1 MKQFIRQTAAVLSLV
16 LVLTSVDVTGAL
28 AVRAEEIKQ
37 NTGVLNFND
46 LSSGTGNGAS
56 GSEETGGRELNK
68 AVTAAPGQT
77 SDGKSSSARLKQDS
91 AAKYAADSA
100 KNNGT
105 AAQNRTVGNSTASST
120 GNTTGN
126 TIGNSTGGQDRATD
140 PNSSANS
147 DLVAITKDPRI
158 SEKDNQDPKETDPTK
173 MLEIGEQPDPAPKA
187 PGYYMNENLPK
198 RARFIGPDPTEQ
210 TAADDQVQTNLK
222 PGNLYSYTMIMNLV
236 GKEQGKDDK
245 LNPFYQP
252 YQITVGE
259 DESALKEA
267 GITYQLPEMNGYKSP
282 NKAAGESGT
291 ALQNTTDG
299 HKTITFDYDNVK
311 KLAEKGKAEGDE
323 NVGQLKNYVEN
334 FNYEPQPITFKVQ
347 HMVQSL
353 AKQGEFELYN
363 GQVGES
369 EIKASVG
376 EVCTIQPLDALKDGY
391 EEVEKNMKALV
402 PDAKDFVVKK
412 YYIRK
417 RSNVIYDT
425 DGGNPISSRRF
436 AFGQTIPLPKDPP
449 VKDGYEFLGW
459 KVGSDLGS
467 YKKYKKDDVIGKD
480 VQQLDGAMPGHD
492 VEFVATWKGKEK
504 APYKVTYWL
513 EKADYTVA
521 DKEDPVDSFAKT
533 HAFLYEEEKPEVPIT
548 TDLKSK
554 FEALADEALN
564 IGDESKFPS
573 EHLGADH
580 RRKGFLYDAATTK
593 KLNNDLKIKNPTPDG
608 KTNVQIVLKRK
619 RYTLIFCNGIG
630 NGVNTYTFAPR
641 WSDKYDAEGNRL
653 LSSDPKIAFSP
664 PLNNPNPDKRD
675 FGKPPEP
682 GYNTP
687 YQFVA
692 RFGQETIGLW
702 PIPLFNCKLDLSK
715 DFFGWLGNGNYP
727 YLDTPPYKFDSFITD
742 SYTYNK
748 VDTFGHIDNSVVI
761 DLNKV
766 GNNQDEGNKEYP
778 VLNFNATSGTGHA
791 VHVEFKIQTVDQKGY
806 EWNYRG
812 FHYYKFDTDGETYD
826 FPAPSLK
833 GFTAETDYTTDEG
846 GPAFRQTNIK
856 KDDVKGV
863 RDYLH
868 DQGMP
873 DEVIE
878 SRLKEDS
885 DYWHGRNNTGM
896 LITKYNRNKYNLIL
910 HNGKETK
917 ELQLPYEANI
927 NEYLPKDPSAEK
939 AGYPKTWKF
948 VSWTLDPGNK
958 TDVPKT
964 GFTMPDY
971 NVQVYAK
978 WKDPNIYN
986 FTIDLNKAAAPAAK
1000 MDDLQQAEVTNAT
1013 FDNELYKKEDNSP
1026 KGSFKDPDKKM
1037 TFFIKSGFKVN
1048 ELTQKPTCPGYTF
1061 LGWRVLRYQIDPQTG
1076 KADLTKLITPKPGEQ
1091 VEYFAFGNV
1100 IGESCVAQAM
1110 WIKNEVAPVRYEHHF
1125 FDKQDNELGAEAT
1138 TDQTNKDGMKGFKG
1152 KGLVYINPNGR
1163 PDSQIAG
1170 IGEKQDENWVLIASP
1185 KTLKKVKAQSE
1196 NKYIQSLMVKKF
1208 PEGQDNPNVFKFY
1221 YQPFKK
1227 RFYYKKFICDNA
1239 VNADNPG
1246 VQPSSSFEIM
1256 DPDKVKNNNHD
1267 FDTCNFK
1274 KIPGFLL
1281 AKEEKKQKSVKFTL
1295 NKETGDIE
1303 KINGKA
1309 IKPNDPQ
1316 AKIGV
1321 EFHYTDARVLLR
1333 NSDAENIKT
1342 PKGYHRVVIDLAK
1355 TKMEFAYDYVGSHN
1369 KEGKANVKEN
1379 RSKYVVDV
1387 ADGYKDENIP
1397 IPDVVPVREL
1407 PVHKIW
1413 LDQNG
1418 LNIYSGELYEDPGKA
1433 EEDLEADLDEA
1444 VVKKPVKPALPIMKP
1459 AAATITLSP
1468 VDDYTDA
1475 NGNKVRDTEVK
1486 MSADDLKLKDEQ
1498 NNVLKQPYWEKK
1510 AYLPIG
1516 TPLFV
1521 ERLGDPQNSPTGPT
1535 PRTLKLADFASCKKD
1550 DKSGDVAAENQ
1561 KLPAG
1566 EQWRAKPYLKRSLE
1580 FDAKQ
1585 PWNEAE
1591 FERLRKLDGRKHEFF
1606 KYNASEK
1613 NATRQTD
1620 GREVGVFVEHEV
1632 SLRDKNGAEVKR
1644 LKLFDVDVVGS
1655 KAAEGDTQNSIDD
1668 MKQLVVVNAEV
1679 PTIDVEVQ
1687 KSWYDY
1693 EGKSLDFNTLSVG
1706 SAVNPK
1712 PLTMEMRF
1720 LDPVVAKNLPTRSTD
1735 LTAAG
1740 KWHGWIRN
1748 VRVRFRRKSDHVYAY
1763 NLHEVGEDNGLL
1775 SYGGKKFVATYIGRC
1790 LDGFKVFNHEKING
1804 FPPVV
1809 AICDCAR
1816 MGMNK
1821 AYSAMNQVGAF
1832 VEQKFRQL
1840 FGRRGLRLGGAP
1852 SGGTVSEDAAGS
1864 STVGGEAVG
1873 GCQSCHLD

>member
-77 SDGKSSSARLKQDS
+77 SDGKSSSARFKQDN
-91 AAKYAADSA
+91 AAKYAADSDSVRSSIA
-100 KNNGT
+100 GQDRSIGNGT
-105 AAQNRTVGNSTASST
+105 AAQNRTTGST
-120 GNTTGN
+120 GNGTA
-126 TIGNSTGGQDRATD
+126 GQDRATD

-158 SEKDNQDPKETDPTK
+158 SEKDNQDPKETDPKK

-210 TAADDQVQTNLK
+210 GDADKQVQTNLK

-267 GITYQLPEMNGYKSP
+267 GISADITYQLPEMNGYKSP
-282 NKAAGESGT
+282 DKGKEST

-299 HKTITFDYDNVK
+299 HKTITFNYDKVK
-311 KLAEKGKAEGDE
+311 KLAEKGKTEGDE

-363 GQVGES
+363 GQGGES
-369 EIKASVG
+369 EIKATVG
-376 EVCTIQPLDALKDGY
+376 EVCTIPPLAALEEGY
-391 EEVEKNMKALV
+391 EEVEKNMKVLV
-402 PDAKDFVVKK
+402 PDTKDFVVNK

-425 DGGNPISSRRF
+425 DGGKPISSRRF

-467 YKKYKKDDVIGKD
+467 YEKYKKDAVIPTD
-480 VQQLDGAMPGHD
+480 VQQLDGAMPGHE
-492 VEFVATWKGKEK
+492 VKFIATWKSKEK

-548 TDLKSK
+548 IDLTSTFKT
-554 FEALADEALN
+554 LADEALD
-564 IGDESKFPS
+564 IGDENKFPS
-573 EHLGADH
+573 EELGTGN
-580 RRKGFLYDAATTK
+580 RRKGFLYDKKTTE

-619 RYTLIFCNGIG
+619 RYTLIFCNSDQI
-630 NGVNTYTFAPR
+630 TYTFAPR
-641 WSDKYDAEGNRL
+641 WSKETDAEGNTL
-653 LSSDPKIAFSP
+653 LSSDPKIAFADPLKNP
-664 PLNNPNPDKRD
+664 PHNDETAGKLTEAKAGYDK
-675 FGKPPEP
+675 
-682 GYNTP
+682 P

-702 PIPLFNCKLDLSK
+702 PIPLVNCKLNISG
-715 DFFGWLGNGNYP
+715 DFIGWHTGTGAWR
-727 YLDTPPYKFDSFITD
+727 DTPPYKFDAGLLEGFKYFCD
-742 SYTYNK
+742 
-748 VDTFGHIDNSVVI
+748 VDKFGYYDDNSRI
-761 DLNKV
+761 DI
-766 GNNQDEGNKEYP
+766 ETKEEP
-778 VLNFNATSGTGHA
+778 IINFYASDSSGHA
-791 VHVEFKIQTVDQKGY
+791 VHVEFKTQTVDQKGY

-812 FHYYKFDTDGETYD
+812 LHYYKFDVAGDYI

-833 GFTAETDYTTDEG
+833 GFTAETELEASSG
-846 GPAFRQTNIK
+846 GPGFRQENIDK
-856 KDDVKGV
+856 GDVQGV
-863 RDYLH
+863 KNCLKA
-868 DQGMP
+868 QGMP
-873 DEVIE
+873 EDIIE
-878 SRLKEDS
+878 SRLEEDK
-885 DYWHGRNNTGM
+885 DYWHGDDHNDTGI
-896 LITKYNRNKYNLIL
+896 LVTKYNRNKYNLIL
-910 HNGKETK
+910 RNGKKETLEK
-917 ELQLPYEANI
+917 LPYEANI
-927 NEYLPKDPSAEK
+927 NDYLQKQTPSAAE

-958 TDVPKT
+958 TNVPKT

-1000 MDDLQQAEVTNAT
+1000 MDDLQQAEVTDAT

-1026 KGSFKDPDKKM
+1026 QGSFKTDGKM
-1037 TFFIKSGFKVN
+1037 TFFIKSGFATK

-1061 LGWRVLRYQIDPQTG
+1061 LGWRVLRYEIDPQTG
-1076 KADLTKLITPKPGEQ
+1076 KANLKKLIIPKPGEQ
-1091 VEYFAFGNV
+1091 VEYFAFGNA

-1125 FDKQDNELGAEAT
+1125 FDKQDQELGTEANSEEKK
-1138 TDQTNKDGMKGFKG
+1138 QNGMQGFSG
-1152 KGLVYINPNGR
+1152 KGLVYVNPNGR

-1185 KTLKKVKAQSE
+1185 KTLKKVNAQSE

-1208 PEGQDNPNVFKFY
+1208 PDGQDNPNVFKFY

-1227 RFYYKKFICDNA
+1227 RFYYKKFICDSA
-1239 VNADNPG
+1239 VDADNPG

-1281 AKEEKKQKSVKFTL
+1281 AKEEKKQKAVRFTL

-1369 KEGKANVKEN
+1369 KAGKANVKEN

-1413 LDQNG
+1413 LDQHG

-1459 AAATITLSP
+1459 APATIILSP
-1468 VDDYTDA
+1468 VDAYTDA
-1475 NGNKVRDTEVK
+1475 NGNKVRDTEVE
-1486 MSADDLKLKDEQ
+1486 MSAADLKLKDEQ

-1521 ERLGDPQNSPTGPT
+1521 ERLGDPQKSPTGPT

-1561 KLPAG
+1561 NLPAG

-1585 PWNEAE
+1585 PWSAAE

-1620 GREVGVFVEHEV
+1620 GREVGVFAEHEV
-1632 SLRDKNGAEVKR
+1632 SLKAKNGAEVKR
-1644 LKLFDVDVVGS
+1644 LKLFDVEVVGS

-1668 MKQLVVVNAEV
+1668 MNQLVVVNSEV

-1693 EGKSLDFNTLSVG
+1693 EGKPLDFNTLSVG

-1748 VRVRFRRKSDHVYAY
+1748 VRVRFRRQSEHVYAY

-1790 LDGFKVFNHEKING
+1790 LDGFKVFNHENING

-1821 AYSAMNQVGAF
+1821 AYSAMNRVGAF

>member
-37 NTGVLNFND
+37 NTGLLNFND

-91 AAKYAADSA
+91 AAKYAADSDSVRSSIA
-100 KNNGT
+100 GQDRSIGNG
-105 AAQNRTVGNSTASST
+105 TASST
-120 GNTTGN
+120 GNTTGS
-126 TIGNSTGGQDRATD
+126 STASSTAGQDRATD

-158 SEKDNQDPKETDPTK
+158 SEKDNQDPKETDPKK

-222 PGNLYSYTMIMNLV
+222 PGNLYSYTMIMNLIS
-236 GKEQGKDDK
+236 KENGEHDK

-259 DESALKEA
+259 DKDALKEA

-282 NKAAGESGT
+282 DKADGESDT

-299 HKTITFDYDNVK
+299 HKTITFNYDKVK

-363 GQVGES
+363 GQGGES
-369 EIKASVG
+369 EIKATVG
-376 EVCTIQPLDALKDGY
+376 EVCTIPPLAALEEGY
-391 EEVEKNMKALV
+391 EEVEKNMKVLV
-402 PDAKDFVVKK
+402 PDTKDFVVNK

-425 DGGNPISSRRF
+425 AGGKPISSRRF

-480 VQQLDGAMPGHD
+480 VQQLDGAMPGHE
-492 VEFVATWKGKEK
+492 VKFIATWKGKEK

-513 EKADYTVA
+513 EKADYK
-521 DKEDPVDSFAKT
+521 KEDKGDFAKT
-533 HAFLYEEEKPEVPIT
+533 HAFLYEVDKPEVPIT
-548 TDLKSK
+548 TDLTSTFKT
-554 FEALADEALN
+554 LADEALD
-564 IGDESKFPS
+564 IGDENKFPS
-573 EHLGADH
+573 EDLGTDH
-580 RRKGFLYDAATTK
+580 RRKGFLYDAKTTEELND
-593 KLNNDLKIKNPTPDG
+593 KLKVKNPTPDG

-619 RYTLIFCNGIG
+619 RYTLIFCDGEDFS
-630 NGVNTYTFAPR
+630 YTFAPR
-641 WSDKYDAEGNRL
+641 WSEKKEKDAEDNKL
-653 LSSDPKIAFSP
+653 LSSDPKINFSDPLKSP
-664 PLNNPNPDKRD
+664 PHGDKPA
-675 FGKPPEP
+675 GTVSEPEP
-682 GYNTP
+682 GYDKP

-692 RFGQETIGLW
+692 RFGQETINLW
-702 PIPLFNCKLDLSK
+702 PIPSVNCELNLPADQPDFWGWMTAGSK
-715 DFFGWLGNGNYP
+715 
-727 YLDTPPYKFDSFITD
+727 YLDTPPYKFDSKVLDRFKGNFYNVDKFGYYD
-742 SYTYNK
+742 SNTTVNIE
-748 VDTFGHIDNSVVI
+748 T
-761 DLNKV
+761 
-766 GNNQDEGNKEYP
+766 KEEP
-778 VLNFNATSGTGHA
+778 IINFYAKKYKGHA
-791 VHVEFKIQTVDQKGY
+791 VHVEFKTQTVDQKGY
-806 EWNYRG
+806 EWNYRDL
-812 FHYYKFDTDGETYD
+812 HYYKFDTDGDTYD

-833 GFTAETDYTTDEG
+833 GFTAETEYTTDEG
-846 GPAFRQTNIK
+846 GPAFRQKNIDK
-856 KDDVKGV
+856 GEVDKVKS
-863 RDYLH
+863 YLR

-885 DYWHGRNNTGM
+885 EYWHGRKDTGI
-896 LITKYNRNKYNLIL
+896 LVTKYNRNKYNLIL

-964 GFTMPDY
+964 DFTMPDY

-1000 MDDLQQAEVTNAT
+1000 MDDLQQAEVTDAT

-1026 KGSFKDPDKKM
+1026 QGSFKTNGKM
-1037 TFFIKSGFKVN
+1037 TFFIKSGFATK

-1061 LGWRVLRYQIDPQTG
+1061 LGWRVLRYEIDPQTG
-1076 KADLTKLITPKPGEQ
+1076 KANLKKLIIPKPGEQ
-1091 VEYFAFGNV
+1091 VEYFAFGNA

-1138 TDQTNKDGMKGFKG
+1138 TEQTNKDGMQGFSG
-1152 KGLVYINPNGR
+1152 KGLVYVNPNGR

-1185 KTLKKVKAQSE
+1185 KTLKKVNAQSE

-1208 PEGQDNPNVFKFY
+1208 PDGQDNPNVFKFY

-1227 RFYYKKFICDNA
+1227 RFYYKKFICDSA
-1239 VNADNPG
+1239 VDADNPG

-1303 KINGKA
+1303 QINGTKINPK
-1309 IKPNDPQ
+1309 DPK

-1342 PKGYHRVVIDLAK
+1342 PKGYHRVVIDLEK

-1413 LDQNG
+1413 LDQHG
-1418 LNIYSGELYEDPGKA
+1418 LNIYTGELYEDPGKA

-1444 VVKKPVKPALPIMKP
+1444 VVKKPVELALPIMKP
-1459 AAATITLSP
+1459 APATIILSP
-1468 VDDYTDA
+1468 VDAYTDA
-1475 NGNKVRDTEVK
+1475 NGNKVRDTEVE

-1561 KLPAG
+1561 NLPAG

-1585 PWNEAE
+1585 PWSAAE

-1620 GREVGVFVEHEV
+1620 GREVGVFAEHEV
-1632 SLRDKNGAEVKR
+1632 SLKAKNGTEVKR
-1644 LKLFDVDVVGS
+1644 LKLFDVEVVGS

-1668 MKQLVVVNAEV
+1668 MNQLVVVNSEV

-1706 SAVNPK
+1706 SAANPK

-1720 LDPVVAKNLPTRSTD
+1720 LDSVVAKNLPTMSTA
-1735 LTAAG
+1735 LTAGG

-1748 VRVRFRRKSDHVYAY
+1748 VRVRFRRQSDHVYAY

-1821 AYSAMNQVGAF
+1821 AYSAMNRVGVF

-1864 STVGGEAVG
+1864 STVGGDTAG